1 MLKRYYTHF
10 HIYNLKRKVY
20 YTVSKQFRQI
30 DRYIHIHIMSNK
42 NSKNNNDTQQS
53 PLELNKRVEMVN
65 TQIQQ
70 YIDDFKK
77 KEQWNDNKNIA
88 LISCFG
94 NLVKDLQQYETVKG
108 TLGQQKKAIDKKS
121 QLYNI
126 QKQDINLVNVEIQNI
141 LGKQKGNNNKME
153 VVDENNN
160 DVKQEKNIS
169 TTTSSEN
176 KGKVGDVV
184 DDNNIDPV
192 AEILQDLDRFRNAF
206 VQVLRWDDLD
216 KQDDSSNIRQISGKL
231 NEKIKNNIEKITNS
245 INRLKHTNVSRDDQ
259 FQQLASLQA
268 KDSRLTNELDQ
279 KIKEAERLSEQ
290 LNIAKKNIYK
300 VV

>member
-1 MLKRYYTHF
+1 
-10 HIYNLKRKVY
+10 
-20 YTVSKQFRQI
+20 
-30 DRYIHIHIMSNK
+30 MSNK

-77 KEQWNDNKNIA
+77 KEPWNDNKNIA

-176 KGKVGDVV
+176 KGKLGDVV

>member
-1 MLKRYYTHF
+1 
-10 HIYNLKRKVY
+10 
-20 YTVSKQFRQI
+20 
-30 DRYIHIHIMSNK
+30 MSNK
-42 NSKNNNDTQQS
+42 NTKNNNDTQQS

-77 KEQWNDNKNIA
+77 KEPWNDNKNIA

-153 VVDENNN
+153 VVDDENNN

-176 KGKVGDVV
+176 KGKLGDVV

-231 NEKIKNNIEKITNS
+231 NEKIKNNIEKITNG

-279 KIKEAERLSEQ
+279 KIKEAERLNEQ
-290 LNIAKKNIYK
+290 LNVAKKNIYK